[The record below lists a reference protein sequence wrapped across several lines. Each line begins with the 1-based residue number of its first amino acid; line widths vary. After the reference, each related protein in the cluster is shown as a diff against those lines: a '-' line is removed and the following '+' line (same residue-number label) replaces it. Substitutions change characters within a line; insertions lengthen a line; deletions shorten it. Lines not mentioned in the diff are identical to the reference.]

1 MFAKIK
7 NFVILIPCMIFG
19 LFLCSNVE
27 AKAIELTMS
36 NSTVAVVGDETVQEN
51 KYYFTNS
58 TSWSLL
64 VKDYDG
70 YFDGDTLLKYRVIKG
85 DGTATDWSDYINFL
99 NTKGKFNI
107 DMSKLSFTE
116 TEDLSARNS
125 VSMTTTYFVDVKY
138 YTRFK
143 LMGVVPIFTKD
154 QNKDETI
161 KVIYNDNSNSEV
173 YIPKVDVSYNSA
185 NNHYAVTGKVADQ
198 DDNAVSVITEIK
210 YFYTSEKL
218 SSLDFNEF
226 DKGYKESSEY
236 GVVDFEMDYQATAT
250 IDRVDGEDYLYIL
263 VKSGNGYVCIKEVDN
278 KAKTVEDTGDNDKN
292 PLTGDEND
300 DDTGLFDFEFGE
312 FILLVLI
319 IVLVVSCAL
328 IITQK
333 IVDYKKRLY

>member
-19 LFLCSNVE
+19 LFLCSNLQ
-27 AKAIELTMS
+27 AKALELTMS
-36 NSTVAVVGDETVQEN
+36 NSTVAVVGDETVKEN

-107 DMSKLSFTE
+107 DMSKLSFTG
-116 TEDLSARNS
+116 TEDLSTRNS
-125 VSMTTTYFVDVKY
+125 VAISSTYFVDVKY

-154 QNKDETI
+154 QKKDETI

-185 NNHYAVTGKVADQ
+185 NDHYVLTGKVVDG
-198 DDNAVSVITEIK
+198 NNNPVSVITEIK
-210 YFYTSEKL
+210 YFYTSDKL

-236 GVVDFEMDYQATAT
+236 GVIDFEMDYQAETT

-263 VKSGNGYVCIKEVDN
+263 VKSGNGYMCIKEVDN
-278 KAKTVEDTGDNDKN
+278 KAKIVEDTGDNDKN
-292 PLTGDEND
+292 PLTGDEN